1 MAEKVTAIRKRQK
14 IQDSNKAMFA
24 WVAGMS
30 AVVGLCLVLSW
41 FLWEQITF
49 KQEVI
54 SAKNKTVNVLKD
66 NNRAIP
72 ELRDTLRVYETNLA
86 LNSAKANEDD
96 KALQVILDALPAEG
110 NSLALGASLQE
121 KLADGINGLN
131 IETLSVEPVAE
142 ESSSQV
148 RSRTATTNQVNFRLE
163 VTSSN
168 VNSLRDLL
176 QRFERSI
183 RVIDIDSLKLDR
195 SENSY
200 TLTITAHAYYEPAR
214 VIELKERKL

>member
-214 VIELKERKL
+214 VIELKERNL